1 MRLLTPDK
9 RVQFGVSVGMA
20 LLFAMGL
27 AVGPHWACWSTGH
40 SCWSTDEQAYLRY
53 AGLVLQLLGIGTAV
67 VGVAKHLKLLRPEP
81 LDFSIPTIH
90 GVGHLYAPRFVVTG
104 SSGEDRIA
112 ALETAVA
119 RIHADI
125 DAVAQQMEK
134 FQTELR
140 EAVESEQHQRKT
152 ALERLRVQHKDLRA
166 SALLPEAIGLIWL
179 LVGVILSTIPAEV
192 SAGLYKLWP

>member
-1 MRLLTPDK
+1 MHP
-9 RVQFGVSVGMA
+9 A
-20 LLFAMGL
+20 
-27 AVGPHWACWSTGH
+27 
-40 SCWSTDEQAYLRY
+40 
-53 AGLVLQLLGIGTAV
+53 
-67 VGVAKHLKLLRPEP
+67 
-81 LDFSIPTIH
+81 
-90 GVGHLYAPRFVVTG
+90 RFVVTV

-140 EAVESEQHQRKT
+140 EAVESEQHQRRT
-152 ALERLRVQHKDLRA
+152 ALERLRSVQHKDLRA
-166 SALLPEAIGLIWL
+166 SALLPEATGLIWL